1 MKKIMR
7 NLLLANHERYFHL
20 EKERDF
26 LLKKQYFLLIQSE
39 GRAAIYDEKTNYPVM
54 TFNLN
59 NMRNYIT
66 KTRFY
71 KDYIYVSYHYKI
83 IYDNGKVKDFELKNV
98 IVYGEN
104 NYIVCKGKNSFYKIT
119 RNKIKIDSKLDV
131 KDSIIFLRLI
141 SS

>member
-26 LLKKQYFLLIQSE
+26 LIKKQYFLKTQSK
-39 GRAAIYDEKTNYPVM
+39 GPTVIYDEKTNRPAM
-54 TFNLN
+54 TFCLN
-59 NMRNYIT
+59 NMRDYVT
-66 KTRFY
+66 KTRY
-71 KDYIYVSYHYKI
+71 YNNDIYVSYHYKI
-83 IYDNGKVKDFELKNV
+83 IYNNGEVIDFELKNI
-98 IVYGEN
+98 IVVGKN
-104 NYIVCKGKNSFYKIT
+104 NHIVCKGKNPFYKT
-119 RNKIKIDSKLDV
+119 TTKIDSKLDV